1 MVDGDASA
9 SKKIIVQKPTVS
21 LQFKARLYVEQ
32 QVRTGVLRGLYYIWI
47 VGLWSVHSTSPVQ
60 VLFPINISKQ
70 DMDVKLHSEDEEHNK
85 SDANPVT

>member
-21 LQFKARLYVEQ
+21 LQFKARHSVEQ

-47 VGLWSVHSTSPVQ
+47 ASLCTQPP
-60 VLFPINISKQ
+60 L
-70 DMDVKLHSEDEEHNK
+70 
-85 SDANPVT
+85 